1 MEYRAHRLCIAPMMD
16 WTDRH
21 CRYFLRL
28 ISPRSRLYTEM
39 ITTGSLLFGNVP
51 RQLDFDSAEHPI
63 ALQLGGSDPEAL
75 AHCARL
81 GEAWGYDEIN
91 LNVGCPSERVQTG
104 SFGACL
110 MAEPLLVADCIAAI
124 RDAVALPVT
133 VKHRIGIDAIEGYA
147 FVHDFVAAVAQ
158 AGATAV
164 LVHARNAILKGLS
177 PKQNREL
184 PPLKYEYVHRLKR
197 DFPGLTIVVNGGIG
211 THDAIARELG
221 QVDGVMIGRVAYHNP
236 WLLSEA
242 DRYCF
247 GEDRGV
253 WPRRSRAE
261 VVEALV
267 PYAEAQLARG
277 VRLRAIARH
286 VLGLYHGEPGA
297 RAWRRMLSDEALL
310 KGAGP
315 ELFLRALREVEP
327 EDVLADSA

>member
-1 MEYRAHRLCIAPMMD
+1 MMD

-28 ISPRSRLYTEM
+28 VSPRCQLYTEM

-51 RQLDFDSAEHPI
+51 RQLDFDPAEHPI
-63 ALQLGGSDPEAL
+63 ALQLGGSDPGSL

-110 MAEPLLVADCIAAI
+110 MAEPLLVADCVAAI

-133 VKHRIGIDAIEGYA
+133 VKHRVGIDAIEDYS
-147 FVHDFVAAVAQ
+147 FVHHFVASAAH
-158 AGATAV
+158 AGASAF

-177 PKQNREL
+177 PKQNREI
-184 PPLKYEYVHRLKR
+184 PPLKYDYVHRLKR
-197 DFPGLTIVVNGGIG
+197 DFPKLTIVVNGGIG
-211 THDAIARELG
+211 THDAIARELEH
-221 QVDGVMIGRVAYHNP
+221 VDGVMIGRVAYHHP
-236 WLLSEA
+236 WLLAEA

-247 GEDRGV
+247 GEGLGA
-253 WPRRSRAE
+253 PPIRSRAE

-267 PYAEAQLARG
+267 PYAEAQLTQG
-277 VRLRAIARH
+277 VSLRAIARH
-286 VLGLYHGEPGA
+286 VLGLYHGKPGA
-297 RAWRRMLSDEALL
+297 RAWRRMLSDEAQL
-310 KGAGP
+310 KGQGP

-327 EDVLADSA
+327 EDVLAASA

>member
-1 MEYRAHRLCIAPMMD
+1 MMD

-28 ISPRSRLYTEM
+28 ISRRCRLYTEM
-39 ITTGSLLFGNVP
+39 ITTGSLLFGNVS
-51 RQLDFDSAEHPI
+51 RQLDFDPAEHPI
-63 ALQLGGSDPEAL
+63 ALQLGGSDPKAL

-104 SFGACL
+104 SFGAGL
-110 MAEPLLVADCIAAI
+110 MAEPLLVAECIAAI
-124 RDAVALPVT
+124 REAVALPVT
-133 VKHRIGIDAIEGYA
+133 VKHRVGINTIEDYA
-147 FVHDFVAAVAQ
+147 FVHHFVASVAQ
-158 AGATAV
+158 AGATAC

-184 PPLKYEYVHRLKR
+184 PPLKYDYVHRLKR
-197 DFPGLTIVVNGGIG
+197 DFPDLTIVINGGIV
-211 THDAIARELG
+211 TRDAIARELE
-221 QVDGVMIGRVAYHNP
+221 QVDGVMIGRGAYHNP

-247 GEDRGV
+247 AEDHGEQ
-253 WPRRSRAE
+253 PRRSRAE

-267 PYAEAQLARG
+267 PYTDAQLAQG

-297 RAWRRMLSDEALL
+297 RAWRRMLSDEGLL
-310 KGAGP
+310 KNMGS

-327 EDVLADSA
+327 EDVLADSG